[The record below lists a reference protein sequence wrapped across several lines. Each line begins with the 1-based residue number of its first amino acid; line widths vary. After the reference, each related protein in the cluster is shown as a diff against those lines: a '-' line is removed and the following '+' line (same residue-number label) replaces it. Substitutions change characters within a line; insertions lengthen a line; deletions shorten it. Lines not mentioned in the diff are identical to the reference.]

1 MKRRKGFTLVEL
13 LVVIAII
20 ALLVSILMPALG
32 RAREL
37 AKRVQCASQLRGLG
51 TAMAM
56 YHNDYHEMYPKPWD
70 TNANYFGGLGTPLYN
85 VKGAYTGTVEYY
97 YKQALLDSD
106 AAMNGALGTNIQS
119 VGLCLYLLVRHEEVA
134 PKVFVCPSAPM
145 DEEMSMRDVEFAASA
160 EAVPPE
166 DYTDLICFPNG
177 ACLSYSYNDPWYHMT
192 NASAPSTTA
201 VLADKSNAYDDQADM
216 NFIRDEPATPNWDP
230 ENGIDYWD
238 DRADEI
244 VGGGDHAHGNSN
256 NHQTEC
262 QNVLYAGV
270 NVSRHESGNVGLAR
284 DNIYTTWYD
293 TQTAPLA
300 DGTVLSK
307 EKGRWDDN
315 QGTYATQA
323 NRRDSYLGN

>member
-56 YHNDYHEMYPKPWD
+56 YHNDYHEMYPKPWT
-70 TNANYFGGLGTPLYN
+70 TNNGGFGANGGATLYN
-85 VKGAYTGTVEYY
+85 SKGDYASKLYY
-97 YKQALLDSD
+97 ANQAQLDPGSAILTD
-106 AAMNGALGTNIQS
+106 GQS

-145 DEEMSMRDVEFAASA
+145 DEEMSMRDVEVAARDGGID
-160 EAVPPE
+160 PMPE
-166 DYTDLICFPNG
+166 DYTDLICFPSG
-177 ACLSYSYNDPWYHMT
+177 ANLSYSYNDPWRRLT
-192 NASAPSTTA
+192 NASAQSTTA
-201 VLADKSNAYDDQADM
+201 VLADKSNAYDDSNTTGNL
-216 NFIRDEPATPNWDP
+216 NFLFDEPKPGPSWWPGAV
-230 ENGIDYWD
+230 EYWD
-238 DRADEI
+238 DRADE
-244 VGGGDHAHGNSN
+244 VDGTTAHGNSN

-262 QNVLYAGV
+262 QNVLYAGN
-270 NVSRHESGNVGLAR
+270 NVAREESPNVGLAR
-284 DNIYTTWYD
+284 DNIFTYWSSAQLGTD
-293 TQTAPLA
+293 PEN
-300 DGTVLSK
+300 DGTDLGK
-307 EKGRWDDN
+307 ERGYWDMHNNDD
-315 QGTYATQA
+315 AP